1 MNMSFL
7 SVSSAHGGG
16 RAPSWSYYF
25 RGRVA
30 LFHALRAMGVGR
42 GDEVALQAFTC
53 VAVPEAILAT
63 GARPIWVDIVS
74 GGVNMDPRSLAGR
87 ITPRTKAVVVQHTF
101 GIPADVPALAEA
113 IAGSR
118 ARLIEDCCHSFG
130 SALAGRE
137 LGTFGCAAFWS
148 FEWGKPVIAGVGGAL
163 MVNDPELATAIDA
176 TYLSDFRGPSIARE
190 AILRAQAL
198 AHRMLYSPRRYWAVR
213 RAYRSVSRAGI
224 ITPSF
229 NELPQ
234 LGYPG
239 PDYSL
244 RMSSGCA
251 SRLPRALARARGEIS
266 VRREQAAL
274 YLAGIERGAAGRATV
289 PSGSREVL
297 SRFPLL
303 VSNKTALLA
312 AFARANLELADFF
325 STPVHPL
332 DGNGLRAVGFEVG
345 SCPVA
350 ENTAKH
356 LVSLPLGGKVSRTF
370 QEAAVRLVN
379 EHGKC

>member
-1 MNMSFL
+1 MSFSVL
-7 SVSSAHGGG
+7 SKFSEHQGVRAH
-16 RAPSWSYYF
+16 SWLYF
-25 RGRVA
+25 RARVA
-30 LFHALRAMGVGR
+30 LFHTLRAMGVGP

-53 VAVPEAILAT
+53 VAVPEAILAA
-63 GARPIWVDIVS
+63 GARPIWVDIVP
-74 GGVNMDPRSLAGR
+74 GGVNMDPRSLAER

-101 GIPADVPALAEA
+101 GIPAAVPALAA
-113 IAGSR
+113 VIAGSR
-118 ARLIEDCCHSFG
+118 ARLIEDCCHAFG
-130 SALAGRE
+130 SVLSGRE
-137 LGTFGCAAFWS
+137 LGTFGSAAFWS

-163 MVNDPELATAIDA
+163 MVNDPELAVAVDA
-176 TYLSDFRGPSIARE
+176 SYESDFRGPPLARE
-190 AILRAQAL
+190 AILRAQGL
-198 AHRMLYSPRRYWAVR
+198 AHRILYSPHRYWSVR

-234 LGYPG
+234 PGCPG
-239 PDYSL
+239 PEYSL
-244 RMSSGCA
+244 RMSRTCA
-251 SRLPRALARARGEIS
+251 GRLPRALALARGELPG
-266 VRREQAAL
+266 RREQAAL
-274 YLAGIERGAAGRATV
+274 YSTGIEPRAAGRATV
-289 PSGSREVL
+289 PAGSREVL

-303 VSNKTALLA
+303 VSNKAALLA
-312 AFARANLELADFF
+312 AFAKANLELADFF

-332 DGNGLRAVGFEVG
+332 EGSALRAVGFEAG

-350 ENTAKH
+350 EATAKQ